1 MQFYQWSRKMGQEKS
16 LPDRCNS
23 SHDYHSTTATI
34 QRPPSRAPSTTTT
47 KSSRSTYSTAEKQ
60 AKYLK
65 EQLYIKSYLDIV
77 EQDQT
82 AKNQFQPAKPGIRN
96 YTPKIYVDK
105 PRQKDVDVWI

>member
-1 MQFYQWSRKMGQEKS
+1 MGQEKS
-16 LPDRCNS
+16 LPGRCNS
-23 SHDYHSTTATI
+23 SHDYHSTATTI
-34 QRPPSRAPSTTTT
+34 QRPPSRAPSTATT
-47 KSSRSTYSTAEKQ
+47 KSARSTYSTAEKQ

-82 AKNQFQPAKPGIRN
+82 AKTNFQPAKPGIRN